1 MPLTLVTS
9 FLHFLLQ
16 VSIFVI
22 RNKVRNMSAVV
33 FRYVYNIMKI
43 NVINL

>member
-1 MPLTLVTS
+1 MLLTLVTS

-16 VSIFVI
+16 VSIFVF
-22 RNKVRNMSAVV
+22 RDKMRNMSAVV
-33 FRYVYNIMKI
+33 FRYIYDIMKI